1 MDERDTFGLMFNS
14 NFNGQ
19 CSIAV
24 SEFASKKKMKSRQ
37 TAMAKTLPNHEVVK
51 VVRS

>member
-1 MDERDTFGLMFNS
+1 MDKRDTFGLMFNS

-24 SEFASKKKMKSRQ
+24 SEFASK
-37 TAMAKTLPNHEVVK
+37 MAKTLPNREAVK